1 MKLIKYSKG
10 ITSKN
15 SSSGGGSRGGSSE
28 SSSIEL
34 NRTIWG

>member
-10 ITSKN
+10 ITSN